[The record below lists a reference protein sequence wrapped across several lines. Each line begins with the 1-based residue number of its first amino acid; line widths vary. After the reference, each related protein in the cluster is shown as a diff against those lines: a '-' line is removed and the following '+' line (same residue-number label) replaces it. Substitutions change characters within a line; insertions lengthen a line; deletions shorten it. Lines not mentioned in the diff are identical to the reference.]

1 MRLAAKLLLITFLL
15 GNISVSAQ
23 QRSHSVD
30 PDLLVR
36 LSYQRSPFQQQIC
49 ISVSQD
55 GNYRSVS
62 LSNALPDPIRLKG
75 KMDDDQLL
83 RLKKM
88 LAGSA
93 LRSLPPNNPGMI
105 RDHAENFTAEI
116 SRIEFPP
123 AFKLEST
130 PSGRP
135 RSDPGPPRRL
145 QWLNGDDGA
154 PFPPP
159 IAKLVDWME
168 NFKPKNAKLFDYSE
182 FSDVCPSVG
191 LSFVQPSMAANERR

>member
-1 MRLAAKLLLITFLL
+1 MRRYSKLLLLVMFL
-15 GNISVSAQ
+15 GTIAWAQ
-23 QRSHSVD
+23 QRYRSDD

-36 LSYQRSPFQQQIC
+36 LSYERSPSQQRIC
-49 ISVSQD
+49 ISVSED
-55 GNYRSVS
+55 GDYRIASS
-62 LSNALPDPIRLKG
+62 GKALPDPIRLKG

-116 SRIEFPP
+116 SRIESAP

-145 QWLNGDDGA
+145 QWLNGDDEA

-168 NFKPKNAKLFDYSE
+168 TFKPKNAKPFDYSE

-191 LSFVQPSMAANERR
+191 LSFVQPSIAANERR

>member
-1 MRLAAKLLLITFLL
+1 MRRCPKLLLLVAFL
-15 GNISVSAQ
+15 GTVAWAQ
-23 QRSHSVD
+23 QPYRSED

-36 LSYQRSPFQQQIC
+36 LSYERSPFQQQIC
-49 ISVSQD
+49 IFVSQD
-55 GNYRSVS
+55 GDYRIAS
-62 LSNALPDPIRLKG
+62 LSDALPVPIRLKG

-93 LRSLPPNNPGMI
+93 LRSLPPNNPAMI
-105 RDHAENFTAEI
+105 RDHAENFMAEI

-145 QWLNGDDGA
+145 QWLNGDDDA
-154 PFPPP
+154 PFPAP
-159 IAKLVDWME
+159 IAKLVEWMKS
-168 NFKPKNAKLFDYSE
+168 FKPKKAKPFDYSE

-191 LSFVQPSMAANERR
+191 LSFVQPSIAANEHR